1 MTALLYFVV
10 ALLATG
16 LATRAWLAARGEPAR
31 IAFLAY
37 GWALGVAYL
46 SFALSLLPGLDLLRL
61 AYLFAGMWVPPT
73 ALWTVDHLFRRED
86 GRPPSPQVARLLG
99 ATAVLAPL
107 FTGLEL
113 FFYPY
118 TPRSSGVE
126 VVAGVMVAVGSV
138 LVILRIW
145 EAWRATSAKLDRTR
159 LQYLIG
165 VAAATVVF
173 TMIEQVARILGPQPT
188 AEAALSISTRVFLL
202 QGPIPPFSAL
212 LALLVTWFLYQVL
225 ELYRLLDLQEL
236 MSRMAVLGVSG
247 LLLVLVDGVTVL
259 WVGTFTDYPVHT
271 TFQVFLASV
280 LFLAAY
286 DPLRHQI
293 HLAANRFLNQR
304 GQQLQDAM
312 LGLRA
317 EIPSLISAR
326 GLAETLLARLHA
338 SGRVPSASVYL
349 WDRSLDA
356 FACVAVRGQGGQRP
370 LAVVAPQPFTEPF
383 TEGVRWFLAAEVQ
396 RRARVDARE
405 AELARLMAAQG
416 AGLTL
421 PFVTSKGV
429 VLGWVNLRDEDWSD
443 GFTADELQGLAEIAD
458 LAAVALAN
466 ISEFQALEEA
476 HRLSALGAMA
486 AGLAHEIRNPLAGI
500 KGAAQFLQGEVGL
513 SPDAQEML
521 DVVVVE
527 ADRLNVVVSQF
538 LDYARPM
545 NLQLDLTPLNAL
557 VSQAL
562 ALVRAQGVPAG
573 VRLEEQLDPDLPLV
587 PLDPGRVR
595 QVLLNLVQNGI
606 QAMPEGGTLTLST
619 HRRQAP
625 GRAPSVEVRVAD
637 TGRGVPL
644 DVQDKLFVPFFTTKE
659 HGTGLGLAISQ
670 RIVQRHG
677 GEIELQSEPGAGAV
691 FSVRLPIP
699 DDGT

>member
-1 MTALLYFVV
+1 
-10 ALLATG
+10 
-16 LATRAWLAARGEPAR
+16 
-31 IAFLAY
+31 
-37 GWALGVAYL
+37 
-46 SFALSLLPGLDLLRL
+46 
-61 AYLFAGMWVPPT
+61 
-73 ALWTVDHLFRRED
+73 
-86 GRPPSPQVARLLG
+86 
-99 ATAVLAPL
+99 
-107 FTGLEL
+107 
-113 FFYPY
+113 
-118 TPRSSGVE
+118 
-126 VVAGVMVAVGSV
+126 
-138 LVILRIW
+138 
-145 EAWRATSAKLDRTR
+145 
-159 LQYLIG
+159 
-165 VAAATVVF
+165 
-173 TMIEQVARILGPQPT
+173 
-188 AEAALSISTRVFLL
+188 
-202 QGPIPPFSAL
+202 
-212 LALLVTWFLYQVL
+212 
-225 ELYRLLDLQEL
+225 
-236 MSRMAVLGVSG
+236 
-247 LLLVLVDGVTVL
+247 
-259 WVGTFTDYPVHT
+259 
-271 TFQVFLASV
+271 
-280 LFLAAY
+280 
-286 DPLRHQI
+286 
-293 HLAANRFLNQR
+293 
-304 GQQLQDAM
+304 
-312 LGLRA
+312 
-317 EIPSLISAR
+317 LISAR

-443 GFTADELQGLAEIAD
+443 GFTADELQGLTEIAD